1 MPITLLT
8 IEEKMAEL
16 RVSRETLRRWRRDG
30 QGPKFVQYG
39 GVVRYYPSCHPVIN
53 GGGND

>member
-1 MPITLLT
+1 MPIILLT

-30 QGPKFVQYG
+30 TGPEFVQYG
-39 GVVRYYPSCHPVIN
+39 GMIRYYPLDHE
-53 GGGND
+53 GDK